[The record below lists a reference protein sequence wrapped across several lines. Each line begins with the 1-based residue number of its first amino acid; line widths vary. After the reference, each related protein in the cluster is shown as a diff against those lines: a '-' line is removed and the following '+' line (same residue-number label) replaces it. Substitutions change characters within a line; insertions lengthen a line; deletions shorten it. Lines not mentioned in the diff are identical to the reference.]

1 MIVKRNW
8 RDAHPTIA
16 HQSGLDWRLLS
27 SATKTSGDIEDPG
40 LDPKCRCLKA
50 ITYVSYAKL
59 QPSLSYE
66 PNSELMNQ
74 YGVKAIFQFTQLNRE
89 RLTKLAEWVDQ
100 NHIKVN
106 VDKTFS
112 LDQAAKALDYQRD
125 VHPRGKIVLNLRS

>member
-125 VHPRGKIVLNLRS
+125 VHPRGKVVLNLRS